1 VGTLRLLIEKASNL
15 PDTDTKGGAT
25 NVADAYVEATVGKT
39 KHKTAIIKN
48 NANPVWKAEKPFDI
62 PVDLKDKSPTG
73 KLLVHVW
80 DGKDSF
86 FDFSGTHSLGTVE
99 IDIKDAWGNTPS
111 AEMSKEF
118 TLETTDSKLHS
129 TITLKGTFIPKPPPK
144 PVAGKPPSA
153 KLNKFTLTVSGASG
167 LENLDKKGESDPY
180 AQVKLANVTKKGET
194 IKNNLNPVWTKL
206 KDLEFQV
213 DLKDP
218 KKSTLHIEVWDDKE
232 SMFDSTHQIGSVDIP
247 LATSDWKTQIGN
259 DLEKDV
265 DIMVNK
271 VKKGTIH
278 LKGKLDP

>member
-1 VGTLRLLIEKASNL
+1 
-15 PDTDTKGGAT
+15 
-25 NVADAYVEATVGKT
+25 
-39 KHKTAIIKN
+39 
-48 NANPVWKAEKPFDI
+48 
-62 PVDLKDKSPTG
+62 
-73 KLLVHVW
+73 
-80 DGKDSF
+80 
-86 FDFSGTHSLGTVE
+86 
-99 IDIKDAWGNTPS
+99 
-111 AEMSKEF
+111 
-118 TLETTDSKLHS
+118 
-129 TITLKGTFIPKPPPK
+129 
-144 PVAGKPPSA
+144 
-153 KLNKFTLTVSGASG
+153 
-167 LENLDKKGESDPY
+167 
-180 AQVKLANVTKKGET
+180 
-194 IKNNLNPVWTKL
+194 L